1 MNKKGGEN
9 GEFSSRRKI
18 VRLVPFHP
26 FYPHLPPPFRTFI
39 PWRRARNLFAPR
51 NLYPPGRGLLTF
63 IAKPRCLLARKL
75 KDARVSTIRR

>member
-26 FYPHLPPPFRTFI
+26 FYPHLPPP
-39 PWRRARNLFAPR
+39 
-51 NLYPPGRGLLTF
+51 
-63 IAKPRCLLARKL
+63 
-75 KDARVSTIRR
+75 V

>member
-26 FYPHLPPPFRTFI
+26 FYPPSPRLEL
-39 PWRRARNLFAPR
+39 LF
-51 NLYPPGRGLLTF
+51 PGGEREIYSRHG
-63 IAKPRCLLARKL
+63 IC
-75 KDARVSTIRR
+75 IRPAAGF